1 MKTKILLSFSA
12 ICLLIS
18 MGCKKPKSIPA
29 GEKLSIV
36 NRGVSVQH
44 PLIIENIDKY
54 PDNTVYISEERS
66 GKYVLKIEDYDNT
79 EVFFPSAA
87 QPHIP
92 RGQYICTIRT
102 RGKNISLG
110 YFKFK
115 N

>member
-1 MKTKILLSFSA
+1 MKTKILLSFLA

-36 NRGVSVQH
+36 NRGVSVQY
-44 PLIIENIDKY
+44 PLIIENINKY
-54 PDNTVYISEERS
+54 PENTVYISEERS
-66 GKYVLKIEDYDNT
+66 GKSVLKIEDYDNT
-79 EVFFPSAA
+79 KVFFPSAA
-87 QPHIP
+87 QPPIQS
-92 RGQYICTIRT
+92 GNYLCTIRT